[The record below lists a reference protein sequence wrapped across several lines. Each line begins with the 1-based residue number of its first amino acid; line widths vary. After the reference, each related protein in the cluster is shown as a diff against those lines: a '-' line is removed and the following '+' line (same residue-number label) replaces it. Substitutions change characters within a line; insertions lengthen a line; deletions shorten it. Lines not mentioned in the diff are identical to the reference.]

1 MYLFFDKTR
10 LYRKQNNKTV
20 LSELA
25 ETQFYFKCISQCLQR
40 SNINVNIAIVWS
52 LSGNEVEIC
61 CK

>member
-20 LSELA
+20 FSELA
-25 ETQFYFKCISQCLQR
+25 ETQFYFKFISQCLKR

-52 LSGNEVEIC
+52 LNGNKVEIC